1 MSEVLLSGCACYQLA
16 CPINAL
22 KTKGKEMREIKAL
35 NHRKENK

>member
-22 KTKGKEMREIKAL
+22 KTKGKEVL
-35 NHRKENK
+35 